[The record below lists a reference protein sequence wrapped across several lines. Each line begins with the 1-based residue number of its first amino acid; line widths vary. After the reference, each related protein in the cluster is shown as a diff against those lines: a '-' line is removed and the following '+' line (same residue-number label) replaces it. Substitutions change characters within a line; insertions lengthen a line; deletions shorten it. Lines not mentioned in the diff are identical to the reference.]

1 MTTKAHLRIKTQEID
16 FNKYDLMDVLLK
28 LNYYRE
34 FVRSSK
40 NKLSIGWNKKRF
52 KTNENIFFE
61 KKSILSQTLIL
72 IALKKIQL
80 QN

>member
-1 MTTKAHLRIKTQEID
+1 MFPFCSKSEKDLWENRRTMTTKAHLRIKTQEID

-40 NKLSIGWNKKRF
+40 NKLSIG
-52 KTNENIFFE
+52 
-61 KKSILSQTLIL
+61 
-72 IALKKIQL
+72 
-80 QN
+80 

>member
-1 MTTKAHLRIKTQEID
+1 
-16 FNKYDLMDVLLK
+16 MDVLLK

-61 KKSILSQTLIL
+61 KKSIFSQTLIL